1 MNTSDSSRTS
11 SPAIERHIASGE
23 VCCDPVWEE
32 AYRRFESPEEEIEKF
47 IKRLKAMGF
56 QNHDP
61 DNRVIELFCG
71 RGGGLT
77 ALKRLGFN
85 CLEGVDLSETLLLQ
99 NEPGARLHLADCRD
113 LPFEDA
119 TVDTVVIHGGLHHL
133 PDLPED
139 LARVLSEVHRVLSSE
154 GTFHIVEPWLTPF
167 LRFVHCMVEQ
177 PLVRRLYKRGDALAV
192 MIEHERETYEQWLNQ
207 PAVIRDM
214 LRQNF
219 LPILDRTA
227 WGKLHFSG
235 RKR

>member
-1 MNTSDSSRTS
+1 MNTSDSSKTS

-85 CLEGVDLSETLLLQ
+85 CLEGVDLSETL
-99 NEPGARLHLADCRD
+99 
-113 LPFEDA
+113 
-119 TVDTVVIHGGLHHL
+119 
-133 PDLPED
+133 
-139 LARVLSEVHRVLSSE
+139 
-154 GTFHIVEPWLTPF
+154 
-167 LRFVHCMVEQ
+167 
-177 PLVRRLYKRGDALAV
+177 
-192 MIEHERETYEQWLNQ
+192 
-207 PAVIRDM
+207 
-214 LRQNF
+214 
-219 LPILDRTA
+219 
-227 WGKLHFSG
+227 
-235 RKR
+235 